1 MKRGISLLL
10 AIVLIFGAG
19 IAAASAESGVSD
31 SIKAKSFNT
40 VLNIDNV
47 NLYDGMEKKRREL

>member
-31 SIKAKSFNT
+31 SIKAKA
-40 VLNIDNV
+40 LI
-47 NLYDGMEKKRREL
+47 LC